1 MSSQRGKVVTNVIQT
16 ISPTWLKG
24 VNTFLGNGCKRI
36 TTVSY
41 IKVKSNINSNT
52 TDSAH
57 LKGAMSYV
65 LFASRLV
72 MNRYEFNTTKE
83 ANLGYLSGVG
93 LMVLEY
99 A

>member
-1 MSSQRGKVVTNVIQT
+1 MSSQRGKLVTNVIQT

-24 VNTFLGNGCKRI
+24 VNKFLGNGCKRI

-57 LKGAMSYV
+57 LKRSYV
-65 LFASRLV
+65 LFASHLV